1 MKSFHAMKITA
12 ICILLWATAVQAEQ
26 LSYKYRNG
34 ETLRNTIHAEGVSH
48 IKVTGAAIDFPIQET
63 KHQFDGNIDLT
74 VTRVDREGNYD
85 LVATMAVRT
94 NYDLYGRNQ
103 VLPIKQSYH
112 VTMTPNGNV
121 LSTSTLNS
129 QETMTGQTNVARV
142 AGADYSNFLQG
153 APGLPTKHLKVGE
166 VWKATRTVALPDG
179 EAITLSHQGQLLGF
193 EQKAGR
199 RCAVIDVVETIQDFK
214 LPYLPR
220 TEQQGKSTTRSRV
233 WFAVKEGRVQA
244 TQGTNQSVITVRPS
258 SFPGQ
263 SDIVINV
270 TTTTDYSINLSN
282 N

>member
-1 MKSFHAMKITA
+1 MKISA
-12 ICILLWATAVQAEQ
+12 ICVFVWATHVQAEQ

-34 ETLRNTIHAEGVSH
+34 ETLRNTIHAEGISH
-48 IKVTGAAIDFPIQET
+48 IKITGAVLDVPTQET
-63 KHQFDGNIDLT
+63 KYQFDGNIDLT
-74 VTRVDREGNYD
+74 VTGADREGNYD

-94 NYDLYGRNQ
+94 KYDLFGRNQ
-103 VLPIKQSYH
+103 VLPIKQSYN
-112 VTMTPNGNV
+112 VIMAPNGDV

-129 QETMTGQTNVARV
+129 QETMTWQTNIAQV

-153 APGLPTKHLKVGE
+153 APGFPTRHLKVGE
-166 VWKATRTVALPDG
+166 IWQATRTVALPDG
-179 EAITLSHQGQLLGF
+179 ETITLSHQGRLLGF
-193 EQKAGR
+193 EQKSGC
-199 RCAVIDVVETIQDFK
+199 RCAVIDIIETIQDLK

-220 TEQQGKSTTRSRV
+220 TEQQGKSTFRSRV
-233 WFAVKEGRVQA
+233 WFAVEEGRAVA